1 MRLDIKY
8 YLSIFWRRF
17 PYFLIVAL
25 FVSAIGI
32 SIAITLP
39 AKYRAEAL
47 LLVESEQIPDELAS
61 STVTTGASE
70 QLQIIQKRLTTRA
83 NILDIVNRLQIY
95 GPTNDLNPTEIVADI
110 RSRTK
115 IELVGGG
122 RRGGA
127 TTVTVSF
134 VADTGVQSAQVAN
147 EFVTL
152 ILRENIRLRSGS
164 AAQTMEF
171 FKQEVGRLGL
181 DLDKLNAA
189 ILAFKMSNQNALP
202 DSLDYRR
209 TRQTALQ
216 ERLLQLQREDAILGD
231 RRARFIEFYE
241 RTGRVESATGQ
252 ISVEQKQLI
261 NLKRELDAALSI
273 YAPSNPRVKILQ
285 SRVNALEATVL
296 NQLPSESSEQ
306 NKTMSLFDLQLADID
321 GQVTYIREQKALVEE
336 ELYQLSESIQQTPA
350 NSIKLSELERDYE
363 NTQSRY
369 NQAVA
374 RRSAAEIG
382 ERIEVLSKGQ
392 RISIIEQAVVPI
404 EPYSPKRRK
413 IIVFS
418 ILGGFGLGFGLI
430 FLMEFLNRAVRRP
443 VDITNQLGIAPI
455 ATLPYIFTRR
465 QLMGRWAVLT
475 SMVIVIMVGVPAVFW
490 ALHTYYLPMD
500 LLIQMAIDKSGLDPI
515 LKQIQIGVSK

>member
-350 NSIKLSELERDYE
+350 N
-363 NTQSRY
+363 
-369 NQAVA
+369 
-374 RRSAAEIG
+374 
-382 ERIEVLSKGQ
+382 
-392 RISIIEQAVVPI
+392 
-404 EPYSPKRRK
+404 
-413 IIVFS
+413 
-418 ILGGFGLGFGLI
+418 
-430 FLMEFLNRAVRRP
+430 RA
-443 VDITNQLGIAPI
+443 IA
-455 ATLPYIFTRR
+455 
-465 QLMGRWAVLT
+465 
-475 SMVIVIMVGVPAVFW
+475 
-490 ALHTYYLPMD
+490 
-500 LLIQMAIDKSGLDPI
+500 
-515 LKQIQIGVSK
+515 

>member
-1 MRLDIKY
+1 MKLDLKY

-17 PYFLIVAL
+17 PYFLVVAL
-25 FVSAIGI
+25 LISAIGI
-32 SIAITLP
+32 SFAMVLP

-70 QLQIIQKRLTTRA
+70 QLQIIEKRLTTRA

-95 GPTNDLNPTEIVADI
+95 GATNDMNPTEIVNDM

-115 IELVGGG
+115 IKLLGGG
-122 RRGGA
+122 RWGGA

-134 VADTGVQSAQVAN
+134 DSDTAVQSALVAN

-152 ILRENIRLRSGS
+152 ILQENVKLRSGS

-171 FKQEVGRLGL
+171 FTQEVSRLGL
-181 DLDKLNAA
+181 DLDKLNAE

-216 ERLLQLQREDAILGD
+216 ERLLQLQRDDAILGD

-241 RTGRVESATGQ
+241 RTGRVESATGRV
-252 ISVEQKQLI
+252 SVEQQQL
-261 NLKRELDAALSI
+261 NDLRRQLDAALSI
-273 YAPSNPRVKILQ
+273 YAASNPRVKMLQ
-285 SRVNALEATVL
+285 SRVDALEATVL
-296 NQLPSESSEQ
+296 EQLPSESSEETR
-306 NKTMSLFDLQLADID
+306 TMSLYDLQLADID
-321 GQVTYIREQKALVEE
+321 GQIKYIREQKVLVED
-336 ELYQLSESIQQTPA
+336 ELKQLADSIQKTPG

-363 NTQSRY
+363 NTQNQY
-369 NQAVA
+369 NQAVS
-374 RRSAAEIG
+374 RRSTAEVG

-392 RISIIEQAVVPI
+392 RISIIEQAIVPV
-404 EPYSPKRRK
+404 EPYSPNRRK
-413 IIVFS
+413 IVAFS
-418 ILGGFGLGFGLI
+418 ILGGVGLGFGLI
-430 FLMEFLNRAVRRP
+430 FLLEFLNRSIRRP

-465 QLMGRWAVLT
+465 QLMTRWAILT
-475 SMVIVIMVGVPAVFW
+475 SVVLIIMVGIPAGVW
-490 ALHTYYLPMD
+490 SLHTYYLPMD
-500 LLIQMAIDKSGLDPI
+500 LLVQKVIEKSGLDPL
-515 LKQIQIGVSK
+515 LKQIQTSIPK